1 MLTLDARLQAETLMR
16 LIKQP
21 VVIAFLSKNLGGNSD
36 YHLKIVE
43 QLAQLAISTKLNAR
57 NFLYAPDPAALY
69 ARSYHYGW
77 NLSTEGSLIDLKQ
90 LLQAGGQSV
99 KRSIDLDLVR
109 LGLLCGCVKRINKS
123 LSYAVVRD
131 AIGVPDEEPTFT
143 CRPGF
148 WCLDII
154 GDEIAEALYESEEI
168 LLNSSTYRR
177 LCPQSKDLAR
187 RESETDRIKLK
198 KIDGTRHARL
208 FQVGKITLAAALASL
223 IADSWSML
231 FLLLIPCLDAFQQI
245 IYAFFCTS
253 QPATLKSFDQEELN
267 GADVTIVIP
276 LLLHR
281 DSDVIAI
288 VSNISRAASY
298 SRSVKRVILLTD
310 FPDRL
315 IAEEGHSEK
324 QKLINLATEAE
335 IGFSGQRFTWEILH
349 RCNVIRKDGTFWG
362 WERKR
367 GKILDLCYAISSG
380 KCPFFTRIGHQHDLT
395 KIDIVFIM
403 DEDTVIVDDCVD
415 WLYLSTRYVEVSSHL
430 DYHSPG
436 IIVPTIASGIKAE
449 SNPLITAMRH
459 ISRTGFYSTLFSQGI
474 FSGKGMM
481 SARAYLDNS
490 SKLPEGCILSH
501 DTLENY
507 IMGAA
512 IHPIAAIKESPPSTY
527 LSHAARLHRWMRGDI
542 QNFIFGRS
550 YANQGFPLTHRWD
563 LIITRLSQIFFPIF
577 FVGLLIQGHFLVL
590 SCLIFAPWVAF
601 LLMWIYRNISP
612 SFYFLYVFIVTICEI
627 FRAEI
632 VRVILSCH
640 SSFLLVDATIT
651 SVFRALRKSSRLLEW
666 TPTSRIGGNIHVNR
680 SLLISGLSGIGIMI
694 FTAVNNFSLEYAFT
708 FFVAAVWTAFPLIQ
722 TRHFNARK

>member
-1 MLTLDARLQAETLMR
+1 MLTLDARLQAETLIR

-21 VVIAFLSKNLGGNSD
+21 VVTAFLSKNFGGNSD

-69 ARSYHYGW
+69 ARSYDYGW
-77 NLSTEGSLIDLKQ
+77 NLSTEGSLIDLKR

-143 CRPGF
+143 CRPCF

-168 LLNSSTYRR
+168 LLSSLTYRR
-177 LCPQSKDLAR
+177 LCPSSKDVAR
-187 RESETDRIKLK
+187 REGDTHRIKK
-198 KIDGTRHARL
+198 FGGARQARL
-208 FQVGKITLAAALASL
+208 FQVGKITLAAALAFS
-223 IADSWSML
+223 IAESWSMF
-231 FLLLIPCLDAFQQI
+231 FLLLIPCLDAFQQV

-253 QPATLKSFDQEELN
+253 QPTTLKSFDQEELN

-276 LLLHR
+276 LLLHG

-288 VSNISRAASY
+288 VSNISRAASS

-315 IAEEGHSEK
+315 TAEEGHSEN

-367 GKILDLCYAISSG
+367 GKILELCYAISSG
-380 KCPFFTRIGHQHDLT
+380 KRSFSTRIGHQHDLT

-403 DEDTVIVDDCVD
+403 DEDTVIIDDCVD
-415 WLYLSTRYVEVSSHL
+415 WLYLSIRYMEGNSHL
-430 DYHSPG
+430 DHHPPG
-436 IIVPTIASGIKAE
+436 IIVPAITSGIKAE
-449 SNPLITAMRH
+449 SDPLISAIRH
-459 ISRTGFYSTLFSQGI
+459 ISKSGFYSTLFSQGV

-481 SARAYLDNS
+481 SARAYLDNA

-501 DTLENY
+501 DTLETY

-512 IHPIAAIKESPPSTY
+512 IQPMAVLKESPPSTY

-542 QNFIFGRS
+542 QNFIFGWS
-550 YANQGFPLTHRWD
+550 YANQAFSVTHRWD
-563 LIITRLSQIFFPIF
+563 LIITRLSQIFYPIF
-577 FVGLLIQGHFLVL
+577 FVGLLIQGHVLAL
-590 SCLIFAPWVAF
+590 SCLISAPWVAF
-601 LLMWIYRNISP
+601 LLTWIYRNVSP
-612 SFYFLYVFIVTICEI
+612 SFYFLYTLIVTVCEI

-632 VRVILSCH
+632 VRIILSCH
-640 SSFLLVDATIT
+640 NSFLLVDAAVT
-651 SVFRALRKSSRLLEW
+651 SVFRALRKSNRLLEW

-680 SLLISGLSGIGIMI
+680 SLLVSAFSGVGIML
-694 FTAVNNFSLEYAFT
+694 FTAMKNFSFEYAFT
-708 FFVAAVWTAFPLIQ
+708 FFLAAVWTAFPLTQ
-722 TRHFNARK
+722 ARHFNPGK